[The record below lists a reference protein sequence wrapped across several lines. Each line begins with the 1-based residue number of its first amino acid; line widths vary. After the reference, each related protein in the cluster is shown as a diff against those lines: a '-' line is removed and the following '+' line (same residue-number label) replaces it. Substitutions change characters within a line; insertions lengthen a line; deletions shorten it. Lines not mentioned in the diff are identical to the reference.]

1 MKQTNKGLVPL
12 VVGKGKEKDMKRIW
26 VSIKVIHHPKI
37 VELLEQSAK
46 EYGYKQ
52 QGVLRIRCDV
62 DNFKAIVEESDNI
75 NLELVDELFWL
86 SNFNF
91 FFKNFIL

>member
-1 MKQTNKGLVPL
+1 MKERNKGHVPL
-12 VVGKGKEKDMKRIW
+12 VVGKGKEKDMERIW
-26 VSIKVIHHPKI
+26 VSIKGIHHPKI
-37 VELLEQSAK
+37 VDLLEQSAK

-62 DNFKAIVEESDNI
+62 DNFKAIIQSDEI
-75 NLELVDELFWL
+75 NLELVDEFFSL

-91 FFKNFIL
+91 FLRNFIL